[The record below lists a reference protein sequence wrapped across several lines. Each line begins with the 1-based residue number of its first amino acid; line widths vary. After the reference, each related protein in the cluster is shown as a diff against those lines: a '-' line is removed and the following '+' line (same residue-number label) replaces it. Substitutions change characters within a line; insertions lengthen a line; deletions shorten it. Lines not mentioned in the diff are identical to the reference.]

1 MSRFLFVT
9 WNGGGNQPP
18 AVGIA
23 QELRERGH
31 EVAFA
36 GYESQRSRF
45 LERGFDFFLL
55 ERSAAG
61 LLDEPRDEWLGPM
74 VRHVWASQEHLTDIP
89 DIVARERPDALVVD
103 CLMYGALVA
112 AEDIGVPTAVLVHSG
127 PGLLMPPGGPWD
139 GLVLPQINELRA
151 YRERPPVSNLWDI
164 WAPFPTLCT
173 TLAELDPL
181 AEQVPASFEFVGPVF
196 ERVPPSGWRSPWVP
210 DDPRP
215 LVTAS
220 FSTTNAWDQTSRI
233 QRTLDALAGS
243 RYRVLVTTGTAD
255 VTGLSVPENAVL
267 VAYVPHDEIMPHATV
282 TITHAGHGT
291 VAASLAHG
299 LPLVCL
305 PNRAADQP
313 ALAARVEKL
322 GAGRALD
329 GEAAT
334 LDDIAEAVNEVL
346 TQISYVAAARRLAA
360 EIAGMPG
367 ASIAAT
373 HLEALIGVMRYQGH
387 SNQAKGHKLS

>member
-31 EVAFA
+31 EVVFA
-36 GYESQRSRF
+36 GYDSQRSRF
-45 LERGFDFFLL
+45 LERGFRFVLL

-61 LLDEPRDEWLGPM
+61 LLDEPQDEWVGPM
-74 VRHVWASQEHLTDIP
+74 VRHVWASPEHLLDIP

-112 AEDIGVPTAVLVHSG
+112 AEDLDLPTAVLVHSG
-127 PGLLMPPGGPWD
+127 PGLLMAPGGPWD
-139 GLVLPQINELRA
+139 SFVLAQINELRA
-151 YRERPPVSNLWDI
+151 DRGRPPVGNLWAM
-164 WAPFPTLCT
+164 WARFPTLCT
-173 TLAELDPL
+173 TIADLDPL
-181 AEQVPASFEFVGPVF
+181 ASRVPPSFEFVGPVF
-196 ERVPPSGWRSPWVP
+196 ERVPEFGWHSPWAL

-220 FSTTNAWDQTSRI
+220 FSTTTAWDQTSRI

-243 RYRVLVTTGTAD
+243 RYRLLVTTGIAD
-255 VTGLSVPENAVL
+255 VTGLSVPENAIL
-267 VAYVPHDEIMPHATV
+267 AAYVPHDEIMPHAAL

-313 ALAARVEKL
+313 ALAARVEEL

-329 GEAAT
+329 GDSAT
-334 LDDIAEAVNEVL
+334 AGEIADAVNQVL
-346 TQISYVAAARRLAA
+346 TQVSYVAAARRLAA

-367 ASIAAT
+367 ASVAAT
-373 HLEALIGVMRYQGH
+373 HLEALIGVTRYQGH